1 MVVGL
6 IEKAK
11 SKMPDVEVEEIDVAA
26 NPAVGVKYRV
36 MSTPAIAING
46 KLEFTGVPREEAL
59 LAKSPVR
66 CRSPEGSVGVT
77 GAAATVAEAA
87 PKVAT
92 IEVKGMV
99 CQS

>member
-11 SKMPDVEVEEIDVAA
+11 GQVPDIQVEEIDVAE

-46 KLEFTGVPREEAL
+46 KLEFTGVPREETL
-59 LAKSPVR
+59 LAR
-66 CRSPEGSVGVT
+66 LRSAAGLPK
-77 GAAATVAEAA
+77 GASA
-87 PKVAT
+87 
-92 IEVKGMV
+92 
-99 CQS
+99 